1 MNELRTF
8 TFGKGSHL
16 SREQGLCVMEAVAM
30 LAGEAHSDSPACADP
45 AISKLAIWVNDSCDD
60 KLRNELLRDLPW
72 RIVGT
77 KATAEIEQQR
87 AYMAADWAL
96 RFVCPIILRRAGL
109 KDHATTLESLGSVV
123 DQESATAAYA
133 AASAAYAAA
142 HAAAYAAAHAAANA
156 AYAAAHAA
164 YATANAGASAAASA
178 AYAAANDLEVIQRGC
193 VDLIDRM
200 IRITEPQERIC
211 DEPAY
216 AASICADVPDFE
228 FPETRSL

>member
-133 AASAAYAAA
+133 AA
-142 HAAAYAAAHAAANA
+142 NA
-156 AYAAAHAA
+156 AYAAAYAA

-178 AYAAANDLEVIQRGC
+178 DYAAANDLEVIQRGC